1 MAIEAILKSAKLHHI
16 GAVVA
21 DLHAASSRYIS
32 LGFGQPEMIEIPEQG
47 IRAAFFQ
54 LGQGSVELL
63 QPVDPEGAIGKFMAK
78 RGEGFHHVAYEVDDL
93 VTVLAELDARGIELI
108 DRAPRRGAHDLLIAF
123 IHPRATNG
131 VLVELVQDPGH

>member
-1 MAIEAILKSAKLHHI
+1 VALEAILSSARLHHI

-21 DLHAASSRYIS
+21 DLDAAAATYVS
-32 LGFGQPEMIEIPEQG
+32 LGFGEPEMIDIPEQG
-47 IRAAFFQ
+47 IRAAFFP
-54 LGQGSVELL
+54 LAEGSVELL

-93 VTVLAELDARGIELI
+93 VSVLADLGDRGIELI
-108 DRAPRRGAHDLLIAF
+108 DRTPRRGAHNLLIAF
-123 IHPRATNG
+123 LHPRAANG

>member
-1 MAIEAILKSAKLHHI
+1 VSIEASLKSSRLHHI

-21 DLHAASSRYIS
+21 DLDAAAASYRA
-32 LGFGQPEMIEIPEQG
+32 LGFGIPEMIEIPEQG

-54 LGQGSVELL
+54 LAQGSVELL

-93 VTVLAELDARGIELI
+93 VAVLTDLDEQGIELI
-108 DRAPRRGAHDLLIAF
+108 DRTPRRGAHDLLIAF
-123 IHPRATNG
+123 LHPRAANG